1 MSLTAVLLFLRANWK
16 YVIGLVLV
24 IVVGIAIN
32 NYIDSVYNK
41 GRQAGIDDTT
51 KSWKEKYDRDTAALN
66 KRIADVEQ
74 LSKDNAEI
82 AKLELETA
90 NGKISTLQE
99 ELRKQRS
106 KYDSYVYNQNGAI
119 VCKTDG
125 SIFLGADFSTK
136 WNELNAQIVK

>member
-41 GRQAGIDDTT
+41 GRQSGIDDTT

-66 KRIADVEQ
+66 KRISDTEAD
-74 LSKDNAEI
+74 SRHNADL

-90 NGKISTLQE
+90 NGKIDSLRE
-99 ELRKQRS
+99 ELKKQRS
-106 KYDSYVYNQNGAI
+106 KYDSYVYDHSGKV
-119 VCKTDG
+119 VCKTD
-125 SIFLGADFSTK
+125 SYIFLGPDFSAK
-136 WNELNAQIVK
+136 WNEINSHIVK